1 MGLPSVT
8 VILAE
13 NQRAIAEALAKYKA
27 GLSVDIPQV
36 TEELTSLIEIY
47 AGDAEMRQL
56 LSQNAAQ
63 VCDGGGADRVV
74 SAFTG
79 EVV

>member
-8 VILAE
+8 IILAE
-13 NQRAIAEALAKYKA
+13 NQRAIAEALAKYEA
-27 GLSVDIPQV
+27 GLLINIQQV
-36 TEELTSLIEIY
+36 RKELAGLIEMY
-47 AGDAEMRQL
+47 AGDEEML
-56 LSQNAAQ
+56 HFLSQKAAQ
-63 VCDGGGADRVV
+63 VCDGGGVNYVV

>member
-1 MGLPSVT
+1 MGLSSVT

-27 GLSVDIPQV
+27 GLLVDIPQV
-36 TEELTSLIEIY
+36 TEELAGLIEMY
-47 AGDAEMRQL
+47 AGDVEMRQL

-63 VCDGGGADRVV
+63 VCDGGGADRVA
-74 SAFTG
+74 SAYTG

>member
-27 GLSVDIPQV
+27 GLLIDIPQV
-36 TEELTSLIEIY
+36 TEEITGLIEMY
-47 AGDAEMRQL
+47 AGNVEMRHL

-63 VCDGGGADRVV
+63 VCDGGGADRAV
-74 SAFTG
+74 SAFAG